1 MKTLSEAVALTLA
14 TAIMVS
20 SVASTASAQQ
30 QQQQTRNWLPAATV
44 ATPFAIGAAMGA
56 SATSFSWTTI
66 ATQTWNFPWAHGRI
80 PILTGNYVPQGI
92 HATGQY
98 VSNVFNP
105 HYFNETLH
113 ISNPHQSS
121 GVHSTSAQHKQHHQR
136 GGTSNKTIGKVMVGC
151 IFGSALAA
159 ITASMRKATAMGNP
173 PRWRSQAEHE
183 RIVAS
188 GYEKQFEL
196 TSNEANTAI
205 ALCGL
210 GSFALHWPQRP

>member
-1 MKTLSEAVALTLA
+1 MRLKFVAAALA
-14 TAIMVS
+14 AITVS
-20 SVASTASAQQ
+20 SMPMPVSAQQQ

-44 ATPFAIGAAMGA
+44 ATPFAIGAAMGG
-56 SATSFSWTTI
+56 SATSFAWTTV
-66 ATQTWNFPWAHGRI
+66 ATKTWTFPWAHGRF
-80 PILTGNYVPQGI
+80 PIFTSNYVPQGI

-98 VSNVFNP
+98 VHNVINP
-105 HYFNETLH
+105 TYFNETLH
-113 ISNPHQSS
+113 ISNIHQPS
-121 GVHSTSAQHKQHHQR
+121 GTHSTSAQYNQRHQQ

-151 IFGSALAA
+151 IFGSALGA
-159 ITASMRKATAMGNP
+159 ITSSMRKATAMGNP

-183 RIVAS
+183 RILAS

-196 TSNEANTAI
+196 TSNEANTAL